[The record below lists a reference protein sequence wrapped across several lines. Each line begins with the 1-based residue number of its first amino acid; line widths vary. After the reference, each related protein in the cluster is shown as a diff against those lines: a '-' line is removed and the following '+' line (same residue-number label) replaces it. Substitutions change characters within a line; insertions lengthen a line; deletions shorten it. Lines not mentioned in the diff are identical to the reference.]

1 MPLDRRCSTGASA
14 LAGPGAVF
22 AADAAAFEA
31 ALDALPGIPAVVS
44 AGHRDEA
51 EQLSVLMNTNPA
63 EAVRTA
69 FASRSP
75 TLGWL
80 NAAEA
85 RLASPASLDAGEIT
99 DKGYINQRRVLA
111 RRADLV
117 DMLYADPVPAG
128 VVVAERT
135 S

>member
-1 MPLDRRCSTGASA
+1 VHSELHKLPARALGELGDTAGSA
-14 LAGPGAVF
+14 ARVERP
-22 AADAAAFEA
+22 
-31 ALDALPGIPAVVS
+31 
-44 AGHRDEA
+44 
-51 EQLSVLMNTNPA
+51 VL
-63 EAVRTA
+63 
-69 FASRSP
+69 
-75 TLGWL
+75 
-80 NAAEA
+80 
-85 RLASPASLDAGEIT
+85 LASPASLDAGEIT